1 MMRIIKRDIIILL
14 CITMM
19 LSACS
24 RIETFIKQHIGNK
37 DDELMMEF
45 LVGTSAAYPPYNFR
59 DEKGQPIGF
68 DIDIMNAIGEKNHF
82 KFIFI
87 PEPASEVL
95 TNLDNNKYKV
105 AISGFVRT
113 AARKKKYQVSN
124 TYAYGQDVIA
134 TLGSNPN
141 PPQRLV
147 DLRTRKTIT
156 LRNTNYVKQLTD
168 VIGKNNPNIIQVD
181 SGYFVIAGL
190 IAGDTEAAF
199 IDKGVAQYYA
209 KSFPD
214 TPIQMGGRGSADF
227 DKYEM
232 VILAQKS
239 QSELMKRINSGLEAI
254 VKDGTYQQI
263 YKKWFGEEPKL
274 LPPIKKSKK

>member
-1 MMRIIKRDIIILL
+1 ML
-14 CITMM
+14 C
-19 LSACS
+19 SCNK
-24 RIETFIKQHIGNK
+24 IESFIKQNSNDK
-37 DDELMMEF
+37 NDELVMEF

-68 DIDIMNAIGEKNHF
+68 DIDIMNAIGKKKNF
-82 KFIFI
+82 KFMFI
-87 PEPASEVL
+87 PEHASNVL
-95 TNLDNNKYKV
+95 PNLDNDKYKI
-105 AISGFVRT
+105 AISGFVKT
-113 AARKKKYQVSN
+113 AERKKKYQVSN

-134 TLGSNPN
+134 TLSSHPQ
-141 PPQRLV
+141 PPQTLA

-156 LRNTNYVKQLTD
+156 LRNTNYVKQLTN

-181 SGYFVIAGL
+181 TGYFVISGL
-190 IAGDTEAAF
+190 VSGEVEAAF

-239 QSELMKRINSGLEAI
+239 QSELMRRINAGLAEI
-254 VKDGTYQQI
+254 VQDGTYHQI

-274 LPPIKKSKK
+274 LPPTNKSKK